1 MRHFRSGKG
10 AMANTVIEKSTR
22 QRLIEAAGELFA
34 EKGFKATTVRDI
46 SEKAGANVAAV
57 NYHFGDKEK
66 LYEGVIFHIIDG
78 IKEEFPVDKGFEK
91 TSSPEERLHVF
102 VRNLLYRFA
111 DPARPSW
118 HGALLAEER
127 MNPRPV
133 VLTIMHAEIMKSHSI
148 LGSIVGEALGPD
160 AGREDIELCGA
171 SVVGQLMFHAHMCRP
186 NAPELLKREAM
197 SVEELELLARHISD
211 FSLAGI
217 ERLRMSREAAKNDS

>member
-1 MRHFRSGKG
+1 MTDI
-10 AMANTVIEKSTR
+10 ATEKSTR
-22 QRLIEAAGELFA
+22 ERLIEAAGELFA

-46 SEKAGANVAAV
+46 SEMANANVAAV

-78 IKEEFPVDKGFEK
+78 IKEEFPIDRGFEK
-91 TSSPEERLHVF
+91 TSSPEERLHAF

-133 VLTIMHAEIMKSHSI
+133 VLTTMHEEIMKSHSI
-148 LGSIVGEALGPD
+148 LGSIIGELLGPG
-160 AGREDIELCGA
+160 AEREDVELCGA
-171 SVVGQLMFHAHMCRP
+171 SVVGQLMFHAHMQHP
-186 NAPELLKREAM
+186 HAPKLLKREAM
-197 SVEELELLARHISD
+197 SAEDLEHLARHISD

-217 ERLRMSREAAKNDS
+217 ERLRMIIKEARNDENHRTNEEG